1 MGGGLY
7 RVTFEG
13 FVLGDGELAAL
24 SRAGFEVEHYT
35 PGRRAD
41 DSDAIASG
49 KYFGEVRGR
58 ADDPPSAAG
67 AVEDALGGEASG
79 FSNFRA
85 ERMITLGPRGTLRPD
100 RRGR

>member
-13 FVLGDGELAAL
+13 LDLGDRELAAL
-24 SRAGFEVEHYT
+24 SRAGFEVENYT

-41 DSDAIASG
+41 DSNAVASR
-49 KYFGEVRGR
+49 KYFAEVRGR
-58 ADDPPSAAG
+58 ADDPATAAE
-67 AVEDALGGEASG
+67 AAKDALGGEASG

-85 ERMITLGPRGTLRPD
+85 ERMITLGPSGTLRRD